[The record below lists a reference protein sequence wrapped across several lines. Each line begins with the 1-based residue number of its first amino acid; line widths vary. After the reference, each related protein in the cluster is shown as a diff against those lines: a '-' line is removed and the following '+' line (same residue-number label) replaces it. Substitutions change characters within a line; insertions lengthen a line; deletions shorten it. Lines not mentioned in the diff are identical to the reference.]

1 MRKPSPVG
9 SAVTPLP
16 TTSGRSSVVVSWL
29 LRSWNSGRSH
39 AAGLGTTT
47 PTLGKL
53 PKYESAMH
61 TGHDFRALYVF
72 QVLHA

>member
-9 SAVTPLP
+9 SVVMPCGMTA
-16 TTSGRSSVVVSWL
+16 GKSSVVVSWWL
-29 LRSWNSGRSH
+29 TSWNSGSSH

-53 PKYESAMH
+53 PK
-61 TGHDFRALYVF
+61 
-72 QVLHA
+72 